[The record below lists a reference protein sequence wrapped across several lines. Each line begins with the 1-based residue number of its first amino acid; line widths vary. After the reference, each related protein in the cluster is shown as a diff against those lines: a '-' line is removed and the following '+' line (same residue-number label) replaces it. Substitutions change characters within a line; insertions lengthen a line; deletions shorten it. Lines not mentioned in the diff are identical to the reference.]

1 MVEHLERE
9 LDRRNH
15 DCLDVRLLWRPSD
28 DALAVVVDDERSGES
43 FRLAVDAEHA
53 LDVFEHP
60 FAYANRLELALA

>member
-9 LDRRNH
+9 LTHRNN
-15 DCLDVRLLWRPSD
+15 DSIDVRLVWRPLD
-28 DALAVVVDDERSGES
+28 DVLVVVVADERSGET

-60 FAYANRLELALA
+60 FAYADRLELTLA